1 MSKLNILVPIKRV
14 IDYNVKIRVKDDFSG
29 VVTDNVKMSPNP
41 FDEIALEEALR
52 LKEKGF
58 ADAITAI
65 TIGEKKCED
74 VLRQAL
80 AMGAD
85 FAIHVLYDK
94 PLFSLQAAKILKK
107 IIEAKNFNLVITGKQ
122 AIDDDANQTGQI
134 LAGILNWPQATF
146 ASKVQVEGETLQVT
160 REVDGG
166 LGPLSLSIPAV
177 ITTDLRLNTPRYVA
191 LPNIIKARSKPIE
204 VINPETLQINLNSHL
219 KILKTEAPV
228 KRKAGIKVKSVDELI
243 TILKQV
249 I

>member
-166 LGPLSLSIPAV
+166 LETLSLSIPAV

>member
-166 LGPLSLSIPAV
+166 LETLSLAIPAV

-219 KILKTEAPV
+219 KILKTEAPI
-228 KRKAGIKVKSVDELI
+228 KRKAGIKVKSVDELV

>member
-14 IDYNVKIRVKDDFSG
+14 IDYNVKIRVKDDLSG

-166 LGPLSLSIPAV
+166 LETLSLAIPAV

-204 VINPETLQINLNSHL
+204 VINPETLQISLNSHL

>member
-14 IDYNVKIRVKDDFSG
+14 IDYNVKIRVKDDLSG

-166 LGPLSLSIPAV
+166 LETLSLAIPAV

-219 KILKTEAPV
+219 KILKTEAPI
-228 KRKAGIKVKSVDELI
+228 KRKAGIKVKSVDELV

>member
-166 LGPLSLSIPAV
+166 LETLSLTIPAV